1 MEAVV
6 EALYGL
12 AESVAGKNA
21 GKFFPLGGHPLSS
34 LSSSATGA
42 V

>member
-21 GKFFPLGGHPLSS
+21 LKFFPWVATIFS
-34 LSSSATGA
+34 LSSSATG
-42 V
+42 VG